1 MFTRASPVSE
11 VANVGVASQSVRRD
25 RTRPRDGTY
34 DAARRT
40 PVARAAPPAAT
51 RRPAARR
58 RPGPHGHAAP
68 AHWRT
73 ARCWHRM
80 SRRALTHKGVGE
92 SIYSGFTHYP
102 HHLIFDSVCK
112 PGSPA
117 HGGGWCTWQGRMGW
131 WKGVPCSRADSGV
144 PVSIVHALPPLAA
157 VTSRRLRQKSSA
169 SAPGRSLVSLR

>member
-1 MFTRASPVSE
+1 MWESPHSP
-11 VANVGVASQSVRRD
+11 S
-25 RTRPRDGTY
+25 GTGPVLETAHTTPL
-34 DAARRT
+34 AARRSRA
-40 PVARAAPPAAT
+40 PPRRRPHAAPPRAGGLGHT
-51 RRPAARR
+51 DTPPRPT
-58 RPGPHGHAAP
+58 G
-68 AHWRT
+68 T
-73 ARCWHRM
+73 ARCSSH

>member
-1 MFTRASPVSE
+1 MFTHASPVSG
-11 VANVGVASQSVRRD
+11 VANVGVASQSRPGPDPSSRRHI
-25 RTRPRDGTY
+25 
-34 DAARRT
+34 RRRS
-40 PVARAAPPAAT
+40 PHAGRA
-51 RRPAARR
+51 RRPAGGHTPPRRAPAAWATRTR
-58 RPGPHGHAAP
+58 RPGPLAL
-68 AHWRT
+68 
-73 ARCWHRM
+73 
-80 SRRALTHKGVGE
+80 RAVVAFLSCVDPQSEGVGE

-117 HGGGWCTWQGRMGW
+117 YGGGWCTWQGRMGW